1 MTLVGPSWIGRTLGG
16 RYEIESIL
24 GRGGMSS
31 VYRATDPNLRRKV
44 AVKIIHQHLSDNKEF
59 IERFEQEAAVIA
71 QLRHPN
77 IVQVHDFNHEG
88 EVYFMV
94 MEYVPGET
102 LGKRLEALKGA
113 GLRLP
118 LNDTIRIL
126 TTICGAVDYAHQR
139 RMIHRDLKPANVM
152 INLLN
157 EPVLMDFGIAKI
169 VGGRSHTATG
179 AAMGTAAYM
188 SPEQVRGEHADHR
201 SDIYSLG
208 IMMYEMLS
216 GETPFHG
223 DSTYQIML
231 KHINEPLPDIQ
242 LVEANTPNSLVNILE
257 RALSKNP
264 DHRFQTAQEM
274 AAALNTAA
282 MQMPSPTDTLAARH
296 LDRLMVMWQSA
307 RDLYDDR
314 EFARCLDK
322 LDELHRADPDYQEQ
336 KSKQLRQQAIDH
348 LIERA
353 NRTLESGEFSESLTA
368 VKALRERD
376 ITHPDLDELET
387 KARAG
392 LETMALQAQLNQL
405 YEEALAHLDNREY
418 QSALA
423 KWDVI
428 EQRRG
433 KLPFADR
440 LAVQKRANEGICA
453 TLYNQAIA
461 ALAQNNPEQ
470 TLAIWEKISATD
482 SEFPDSQNV
491 VQSAEAM
498 IQGQN
503 RKKLR
508 TPLFII
514 GGVALLALLIWGAS
528 QFIGG
533 SDDVAETAVPTTIPA
548 IAANTETPTATTM
561 PTETATNPPTAT
573 ATDAPTDTAVPTN
586 TASPTPELTPSATP
600 LPQDTAVATENAS
613 IFAQASTNS
622 NELGIV
628 RAEEMVTVLGRS
640 ANNNWLYVLDD
651 SGNRGFIFADLLTW
665 AGDVEAL
672 PIRTGSTTI
681 PDATAVPT
689 TDGTLTLDIYQLD
702 GTEQCGEGSSWTQQV
717 FMRAQGVSGTFDY
730 YWEGELIGTAV
741 NDNITFEISSSGGAV
756 VGTGS
761 VIVNGAEVSQ
771 QIFVP
776 PPACSQ
782 N

>member
-1 MTLVGPSWIGRTLGG
+1 MTSVGPSWIGRTIGD

-152 INLLN
+152 LNLLN

-169 VGGRSHTATG
+169 VGGRSHTVTG

-188 SPEQVRGEHADHR
+188 SPEQVKGEQADHR

-274 AAALNTAA
+274 AAALSTAA

-307 RDLYDDR
+307 RDLYDER

-336 KSKQLRQQAIDH
+336 KAKQLRQQAIDQ

-353 NRTLESGEFSESLTA
+353 NRTLAAGEFSESLTA

-376 ITHPDLDELET
+376 IPHPELDNLEG

-392 LETMALQAQLNQL
+392 LETMALQARLNQL

-423 KWDVI
+423 KWEAI

-433 KLPFADR
+433 TLPFADK

-453 TLYNQAIA
+453 QMYSQAMA
-461 ALAQNNPEQ
+461 TLAQNSPEQ
-470 TLAIWEKISATD
+470 ALAIWEKIAATD
-482 SEFPDSQNV
+482 AEFPDSQNV
-491 VQSAEAM
+491 VQSAETM
-498 IQGQN
+498 IQAQN
-503 RKKLR
+503 RQMWR
-508 TPLFII
+508 TPIFVV
-514 GGVALLALLIWGAS
+514 GGIVVLGLLIWGATAL
-528 QFIGG
+528 FGDG
-533 SDDVAETAVPTTIPA
+533 DDLAETAVSPTTIPA
-548 IAANTETPTATTM
+548 IAASTERPTATM
-561 PTETATNPPTAT
+561 PPTETATNPPTAT
-573 ATDAPTDTAVPTN
+573 ATDAPTNTAVPTH
-586 TASPTPELTPSATP
+586 TATPELTPSTTP
-600 LPQDTAVATENAS
+600 LPEDTAVAIDNAS
-613 IFAQASTNS
+613 IFAQADANS
-622 NELGIV
+622 NQVAVV

-640 ANNNWLYVLDD
+640 ANSNWLYVVDNV
-651 SGNRGFIFADLLTW
+651 GNRGFVFKELLSW
-665 AGDVEAL
+665 EGNIEDL
-672 PIRTGSTTI
+672 PIRNGSPTTTE
-681 PDATAVPT
+681 ATAVPT
-689 TDGTLTLDIYQLD
+689 ADGAFSLDIYQLD
-702 GTEQCGEGSSWTQQV
+702 GTEQCGEGNSWTQQV
-717 FMRAQGVSGTFDY
+717 YMRAQGVSGTFAY
-730 YWEGELIGTAV
+730 YWEGELVGTAV

-761 VIVNGAEVSQ
+761 VIANGEEASQ
-771 QIFVP
+771 QIFIP
-776 PPACSQ
+776 PPPCSE